1 MTRATVRT
9 HRLEETD
16 TGHYT
21 EFLYDDGENDEVL
34 VCAAHG
40 GQVEPWTAEQAIA
53 LTTRLPSAS
62 CWACLGY
69 DDLRNPFELWH
80 PPSSSFSP
88 EEYPLL
94 DEIAD
99 RGFETVV
106 SFHGLGADRVL
117 VGGGTDTET
126 KRRVSDRLETAVS
139 APVESVS
146 SGPYAGV
153 SPNNFVNWLSRDGA
167 GGLQLEQSRAV
178 RDEER
183 AAVVGALEAL
193 RSDGVL

>member
-9 HRLEETD
+9 HRLEKTD

-21 EFLYDDGENDEVL
+21 ELLYDDGANDEVL

-69 DDLRNPFELWH
+69 DDQRKPFELWH

-88 EEYPLL
+88 EAYPLL
-94 DEIAD
+94 GEIAD

-106 SFHGLGADRVL
+106 SFHGLGDDRVL
-117 VGGGTDTET
+117 VGGATDAET

-183 AAVVGALEAL
+183 VAVVGALEAL